1 MREERGKR
9 KIGTQKPKE
18 RSRGGEVRNSGWK
31 EGEEEKEE
39 EREEKREEEREEE
52 GEEREK
58 QGTA

>member
-18 RSRGGEVRNSGWK
+18 RSSGGGEVRNSGWR
-31 EGEEEKEE
+31 EGEE

-52 GEEREK
+52 GEEGEK